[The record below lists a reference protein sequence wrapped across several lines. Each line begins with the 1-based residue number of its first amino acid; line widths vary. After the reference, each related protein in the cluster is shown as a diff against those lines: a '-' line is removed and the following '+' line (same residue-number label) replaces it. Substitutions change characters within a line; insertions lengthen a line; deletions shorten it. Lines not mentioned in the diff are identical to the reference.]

1 MRLPAPKQPI
11 SPDGQPRQVPEKIL
25 CEPMAGI
32 RLSCQPTSAN
42 AVVIRLPCQLNLASA
57 NFVALASLS

>member
-1 MRLPAPKQPI
+1 
-11 SPDGQPRQVPEKIL
+11 
-25 CEPMAGI
+25 MAGI